1 MGTKESDLLVI
12 FDVIY
17 EELAMDN
24 EMREL
29 AMCRNGG
36 I

>member
-1 MGTKESDLLVI
+1 MSTKGSDLLVI

-17 EELAMDN
+17 EELSMDN

-29 AMCRNGG
+29 KMRRNGG
-36 I
+36 N